1 MNELKLETWISTMLA
16 KRLFIE
22 DETFSEYIFQLCQDD
37 TMDQEEKRSIIKEF
51 LCEATENVILIK
63 LHS

>member
-22 DETFSEYIFQLCQDD
+22 DETFSEYIFLLCQDD